1 MQPQSEV
8 YVQGLNLVSTIVQ
21 EEDFRKTL
29 RLVSK
34 ACAHFVDNNTAA
46 LTCMVRRI
54 NMIDW

>member
-1 MQPQSEV
+1 MQAPSEV
-8 YVQGLNLVSTIVQ
+8 QVQVLDLVSTVVK
-21 EEDFRKTL
+21 EGDLRKTL

-34 ACAHFVDNNTAA
+34 ACAHFVDNNTVA